1 MRLPRFE
8 YVKPQSIE
16 QAAAALARPDKKVK
30 LLAGGT
36 DLLVNMKYGV
46 VCPDTIVSIKHIA
59 DLCSIISGTNG
70 HAAIGACAN
79 LTDLVNNKNIM
90 EKFPAFHTAVRAV
103 ASQHLRNMATLGGN
117 ICLDTRCWYYNQ
129 SKLWRD
135 ARELCHRTG
144 GTVCH
149 AIKGAHR
156 CHAINSADTAP
167 MLVALDAQIAVAGK
181 GNQRL
186 IPAKDFYQDDG
197 IRHTILE
204 PGEMVT
210 SVNLPEGNG
219 DSHATFI
226 KISMRRG
233 IDFALANVAAAV
245 NANGKGVSSAR
256 LVIGSIASRPIMLE
270 KASQVIVESGL
281 TENSIEKAG
290 EVART
295 ELGILTNLFTSA
307 GYKRQLAEVLVK
319 RALNEIKDKT
329 GKAGRVKK

>member
-1 MRLPRFE
+1 MRLPHFE
-8 YVKPQSIE
+8 YVKPETIE
-16 QAAAALARPDKKVK
+16 QAVSVLARSDKKAK

-46 VCPDTIVSIKHIA
+46 VHPDAIVSIKHIPE
-59 DLCSIISGTNG
+59 LCAVSSANG
-70 HAAIGACAN
+70 HMAIGACVN
-79 LTDLVNNKNIM
+79 LTDLANNKSMM

-103 ASQHLRNMATLGGN
+103 ASQHLRNMATIGGN

-149 AIKGAHR
+149 AIKGSNR
-156 CHAINSADTAP
+156 CHAINNSDTAP
-167 MLVALDAQIAVAGK
+167 MLVALDAKIAVAGK
-181 GNQRL
+181 GQPRL

-197 IRHTILE
+197 IKHTVLE

-210 SVNLPEGNG
+210 AIELPAGN
-219 DSHATFI
+219 DTSHSAFI
-226 KISMRRG
+226 KVSMRKG
-233 IDFALANVAAAV
+233 IDFAMASIAAAV
-245 NANGKGVSSAR
+245 SANGQGVSSAR
-256 LVIGSIASRPIMLE
+256 LVMGSIASRPIMLE
-270 KASQVIVESGL
+270 KASQVIMESGL
-281 TENSIEKAG
+281 TEKSIEQAG

-307 GYKRQLAEVLVK
+307 GYKRQLTAVLVK
-319 RALNEIKDKT
+319 RALNEIKEKT
-329 GKAGRVKK
+329 GKAGRS